1 MTQDHKNE
9 TVKHPDGE
17 AQSGYE
23 LVYGKNPVLEVIEN
37 SNLQVNK
44 IWLSDSLSDHNLRK
58 RIVSFAQEKKIPYFI
73 SPNKKLS
80 NLTNNQNHQ
89 GLVLSISPIKYLSVT
104 EVIEHTNKNKS
115 KAILVAH
122 EIEDPHNL
130 GAMIRTFV
138 AGSGTGVILTG
149 RHNVSV
155 NSTIIK
161 TSSGALFQTQ
171 FARASNCVNV
181 LNELKE
187 NDFWI
192 VGTDISEELKTI
204 YETDF
209 PDKIAILIG
218 NEHEGLGQLIKKN
231 CDFLLRIPISN
242 KIDSLNASVAF
253 GIVLFEYLRQKQ
265 FKSL

>member
-1 MTQDHKNE
+1 
-9 TVKHPDGE
+9 
-17 AQSGYE
+17 
-23 LVYGKNPVLEVIEN
+23 
-37 SNLQVNK
+37 
-44 IWLSDSLSDHNLRK
+44 
-58 RIVSFAQEKKIPYFI
+58 
-73 SPNKKLS
+73 
-80 NLTNNQNHQ
+80 
-89 GLVLSISPIKYLSVT
+89 
-104 EVIEHTNKNKS
+104 
-115 KAILVAH
+115 
-122 EIEDPHNL
+122 
-130 GAMIRTFV
+130 MIRTFV
-138 AGSGTGVILTG
+138 AGGGTGVILTG

-161 TSSGALFQTQ
+161 TSSGALFQTK

-253 GIVLFEYLRQKQ
+253 GVVLFEYLRQK
-265 FKSL
+265 S